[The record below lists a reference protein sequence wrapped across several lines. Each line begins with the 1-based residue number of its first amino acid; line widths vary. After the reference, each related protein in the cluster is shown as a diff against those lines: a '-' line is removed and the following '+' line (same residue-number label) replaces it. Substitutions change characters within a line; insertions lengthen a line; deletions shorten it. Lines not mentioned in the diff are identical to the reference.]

1 MLKNLLTLTVHESIL
16 DNLTLK
22 EPINTD
28 ILIKLINSDLLKK
41 SFKNPLVEFFY
52 CNEKDQ
58 LEDYKNLIKDDKAY
72 VTYKKPEGMKFGR
85 SNPIKGLGL
94 FCLRREIRHTLTKN
108 KYVDIDIKNC
118 HPVILLQ
125 ICKDNIIDCEELNIY
140 INNRDEIINE
150 IMIKYNVS
158 YDDVKKLFIRL
169 LYFGTFKMWADEMK
183 IQDKP
188 TNYINRFITEITQ
201 IGEIIANKNPEI
213 KKLIIEKKKKLKE
226 KDFNII
232 GSTIAYYLQEIES
245 RILER
250 IYKYCINRDIIKDN
264 EAVLCADGLM
274 ILKENYKDDYLL
286 KFNKLIKKHFNLDLI
301 FIKKD
306 INMDY
311 LDILDNHLIFKDNI
325 LDVDFSISQ
334 LREYFDSDIQTY
346 KNKLINNFHHTT
358 AFKYFNNYHAY
369 FYLVDGVYKIFN
381 SEIIPY
387 KKFNNTFKEIIYKEE
402 IENGKI
408 KEYKFTDLF
417 DKCIYKRQYST
428 FDFEPNKKICDDKF
442 NLFLGFKY
450 DDNKIKFDINKIN
463 HFLNHIKFICSDNDE
478 VYKYFISWMAHIIQ
492 KPEIKT
498 KVALVLYSIIEG
510 VGKNIIFD
518 IFGELLNGYN
528 AKFTNTEAIGE
539 KFNSDL
545 MGKLF
550 VIGDEVKGRKT
561 DIMNELKDIITRL
574 EENIELK
581 GKDKFKIHDYK
592 NYAFTTNN
600 ENIFKISSSDRRF
613 MLIECPEVKKDNEYY
628 KLLFDMIL
636 DKETLKHLHFYLK
649 HYDLTNFNPM
659 NIITTDYKKNI
670 ILCNI
675 PPYIKFLK
683 DNFASYENDQFT
695 ALDLY
700 NKSLEYARVNK
711 MNSTYSEQLFYK
723 QFKKVFGKYY
733 CSGRSVYYN
742 FICNIDDIN
751 KCIEDNLI

>member
-1 MLKNLLTLTVHESIL
+1 
-16 DNLTLK
+16 
-22 EPINTD
+22 
-28 ILIKLINSDLLKK
+28 
-41 SFKNPLVEFFY
+41 
-52 CNEKDQ
+52 
-58 LEDYKNLIKDDKAY
+58 
-72 VTYKKPEGMKFGR
+72 
-85 SNPIKGLGL
+85 
-94 FCLRREIRHTLTKN
+94 
-108 KYVDIDIKNC
+108 
-118 HPVILLQ
+118 
-125 ICKDNIIDCEELNIY
+125 
-140 INNRDEIINE
+140 
-150 IMIKYNVS
+150 
-158 YDDVKKLFIRL
+158 
-169 LYFGTFKMWADEMK
+169 
-183 IQDKP
+183 
-188 TNYINRFITEITQ
+188 
-201 IGEIIANKNPEI
+201 
-213 KKLIIEKKKKLKE
+213 
-226 KDFNII
+226 
-232 GSTIAYYLQEIES
+232 
-245 RILER
+245 
-250 IYKYCINRDIIKDN
+250 
-264 EAVLCADGLM
+264 
-274 ILKENYKDDYLL
+274 
-286 KFNKLIKKHFNLDLI
+286 
-301 FIKKD
+301 
-306 INMDY
+306 MDY
-311 LDILDNHLIFKDNI
+311 LDILDNHLISKDNI

-387 KKFNNTFKEIIYKEE
+387 KKFNNTFKEIIYKDE

-463 HFLNHIKFICSDNDE
+463 HFLNHIKFICSNNDE

-636 DKETLKHLHFYLK
+636 EKETLKHLHFYLK
-649 HYDLTNFNPM
+649 NYDLTNFNPM

-733 CSGRSVYYN
+733 YSGRSVYYN